1 MVAAGVLLVAL
12 AFSAVLAWYQHQTNT
27 RVVAERFAIAA
38 TDVVDR
44 TVATIGSYEQGL
56 QAARGVVMTAGEDG
70 ITREKFRA
78 YSQTRDYESEF
89 PGALGFGFTR
99 VVPQAEEEAFLA
111 AARADGE
118 PDFQIKQEAPHDGDL
133 WPVQYLEPQEPN
145 QAAIGIDAA
154 SEPVRRSVA
163 DAAMRTGAATISPP
177 ITLAQ
182 AQQAGERSFLIMLPV
197 YRPGEPL
204 DTPEQRAAATFGWTH
219 AVLVSD
225 DVIGPL
231 ESTSPGLAVGVYD
244 VEAGSVEDL
253 FYVDS
258 GFLAAAE
265 TGLQLDTVRQVYAR
279 DWRFLVRAEPSFVAA
294 QNLLSPWAVMGA
306 GALAALLLAS
316 VAMLLLLEWNRR
328 RELAE
333 QAATQRMLEATVAER
348 TCDVA
353 QARDRAEAATQ
364 AKSEFLAR
372 MSHEIRTPMNV
383 VIGMSDLALREEMSP
398 RATNYVAK
406 ASRSARN
413 LMGLLNDILD
423 FSRLEAGRL
432 ELESYPFRLE
442 EVFEDFAT
450 LLGLP
455 CEEKGLRLYLDVAA
469 EVPDTVVGDRL
480 RLSQVLMN
488 LGANAVKFTDAGSVT
503 LRVGVDRMTDGG
515 VVLRCQVS
523 DTGIGIDEAQA
534 EELFHSF
541 TQADV
546 STSRRFGGSGLG
558 LAIARSLAHAMAGDV
573 GVRRTSD
580 GGSEFWFT
588 AELGV
593 LPSQPATADSGLD
606 ATWAG
611 SRVLIVDQDHQAA
624 ALLGKVASQCGLVAS
639 TTSDVA
645 GAEHLL
651 RASAAQVDLLIVD
664 WCQPGADAAL
674 ISRLLVE
681 FPTVQLLRVV
691 PAFGSADRP
700 VSEKINQFR
709 FLIVL
714 IGAGGFGLIV
724 SHGAAGGNA
733 VGAGGREAVVSGLA
747 DGFASTVVL
756 VGGGD
761 VADALVQSDRVVVLP
776 SGVEFGAQ
784 DAGVGDGVQV
794 RVLGFEVSEERLDP
808 GLVVGGAGPA
818 EVLGDAGDG
827 HERGGLVRTH
837 LRAVVRHREQHRH
850 PVVVVRDLAAGQ
862 LFGERGVLEQPAFA
876 VGFQRGDERVLDLH
890 PGLLRGEHGREPVAR
905 HHVDH
910 RDRAPALEPGEVGE
924 VVDVDHPRGQLGPLG
939 PRRLRPRRARWQPGQ
954 VHPGRREDSQHGG
967 FGHEHQTQ
975 IRAAVGQLTMRQVH
989 LLPGLGDLDDRRTL
1003 PVQQGVQ
1010 RLARDRPGGRIGQ
1023 VTGCGPFPPVEH
1035 AGVVQAQLAARPPAR
1050 EAVPGRIVDQVQQVL
1065 FHRRIYP
1072 GWDRAGGQPHP
1083 SFPFSRCSITAC
1095 SQTVDLSRSISARAA
1110 SSSTCSVVLPRRPGT
1125 EAASASNAPC
1135 LAVAQIDRIVVRS
1148 IPYASA
1154 SSR

>member
-691 PAFGSADRP
+691 PAFGSADAEGQSP
-700 VSEKINQFR
+700 WS
-709 FLIVL
+709 
-714 IGAGGFGLIV
+714 GAGGGTTVEKPVLPGRLRRALTELV
-724 SHGAAGGNA
+724 AATPAGAAA
-733 VGAGGREAVVSGLA
+733 
-747 DGFASTVVL
+747 
-756 VGGGD
+756 VGGGTEVVDEARPDHPRLRGKRVLLVED
-761 VADALVQSDRVVVLP
+761 VALNQELATAVLADIAGMQVVVADDGRQALEVLDREEPFDVVLMDCMLP
-776 SGVEFGAQ
+776 VMDGFEATRAIRANPRL
-784 DAGVGDGVQV
+784 AGLPVIAMTANVGDEYRAQV
-794 RVLGFEVSEERLDP
+794 
-808 GLVVGGAGPA
+808 
-818 EVLGDAGDG
+818 
-827 HERGGLVRTH
+827 
-837 LRAVVRHREQHRH
+837 
-850 PVVVVRDLAAGQ
+850 LAAGMDDYVAKPV
-862 LFGERGVLEQPAFA
+862 EVAS
-876 VGFQRGDERVLDLH
+876 
-890 PGLLRGEHGREPVAR
+890 LLA
-905 HHVDH
+905 
-910 RDRAPALEPGEVGE
+910 
-924 VVDVDHPRGQLGPLG
+924 VVD
-939 PRRLRPRRARWQPGQ
+939 RW
-954 VHPGRREDSQHGG
+954 
-967 FGHEHQTQ
+967 
-975 IRAAVGQLTMRQVH
+975 
-989 LLPGLGDLDDRRTL
+989 
-1003 PVQQGVQ
+1003 
-1010 RLARDRPGGRIGQ
+1010 IG
-1023 VTGCGPFPPVEH
+1023 
-1035 AGVVQAQLAARPPAR
+1035 
-1050 EAVPGRIVDQVQQVL
+1050 
-1065 FHRRIYP
+1065 
-1072 GWDRAGGQPHP
+1072 
-1083 SFPFSRCSITAC
+1083 
-1095 SQTVDLSRSISARAA
+1095 
-1110 SSSTCSVVLPRRPGT
+1110 
-1125 EAASASNAPC
+1125 ASASIGDDP
-1135 LAVAQIDRIVVRS
+1135 AVQGSSTVRS
-1148 IPYASA
+1148 
-1154 SSR
+1154 